1 MTHSRGMGRSG
12 AVTVVSVL
20 ALGLTGVG
28 HAGTAHHVIVAKVT
42 VTLTD
47 TKLVL
52 SRPGIQAGTAMFVVV
67 NKGQKF
73 HVLAITG
80 PGLKGVRTP
89 KLAAGK
95 SATLTVKLRTGAYM
109 LSDPVGLG
117 FLKTSWLVVN
127 PSSAVSSGPNSARP
141 NGPAGNAPSGGT
153 SGQNGGGLDGSM
165 ACDI

>member
-1 MTHSRGMGRSG
+1 MGRLG
-12 AVTVVSVL
+12 AMTAVCVL

-28 HAGTAHHVIVAKVT
+28 YAGTARQVVAAELT

-47 TKLVL
+47 TNLVL
-52 SRPGIQAGTAMFVVV
+52 SRPGLRAGKATFVVV

-80 PGLKGVRTP
+80 PGLKGVQTP
-89 KLAAGK
+89 KLAAGRRT
-95 SATLTVKLRTGAYM
+95 TLTVKLRTGAYM

-117 FLKTSWLVVN
+117 PLKTSWLVVN
-127 PSSAVSSGPNSARP
+127 PGSAISSGPNSARP
-141 NGPAGNAPSGGT
+141 NGPASTAPSGGT
-153 SGQNGGGLDGSM
+153 SGQNGGGLDGGM

>member
-1 MTHSRGMGRSG
+1 MGRLG
-12 AVTVVSVL
+12 AVIAVFVL

-28 HAGTAHHVIVAKVT
+28 FAGTARRAVAAKVT

-52 SRPGIQAGTAMFVVV
+52 SRPGLQAGKATFVVV
-67 NKGQKF
+67 NKGQKL

-80 PGLKGVRTP
+80 PGLSGVRTP

-95 SATLTVKLRTGAYM
+95 SATLTVKLRTGAYI
-109 LSDPVGLG
+109 LSDPVGLSS
-117 FLKTSWLVVN
+117 FKSRWLVVN
-127 PSSAVSSGPNSARP
+127 PATAVSSGPGSARP
-141 NGPAGNAPSGGT
+141 NGPDTKSSGSTT
-153 SGQNGGGLDGSM
+153 SGLNGGGLDGSM